1 MYLFRDPPNNSKKKD
16 QTAIEVSRKRRIGF
30 SVEIRI
36 IENRTTIPMEL
47 SDQAKKNEAFFR
59 ARKDAQKV
67 IALFEERPIWS
78 KVNLKVVIQQLFND
92 YLARTYGSDRLKK

>member
-1 MYLFRDPPNNSKKKD
+1 MKHTL
-16 QTAIEVSRKRRIGF
+16 SRKRRIGF
-30 SVEIRI
+30 SVEIRF

-78 KVNLKVVIQQLFND
+78 KVSLLVVIEKVFNY
-92 YLARTYGSDRLKK
+92 YLARTHGLNWLKK